1 MIGVIIAF
9 IVFIGL
15 PFLIIMWGIL
25 KIIKTIQLE
34 REGKIMYRI
43 ENECQEFNWLIWE
56 EDEHL
61 DIALRKFDLELKNKY
76 AQMNQK

>member
-1 MIGVIIAF
+1 MTLNFDIQIKAF
-9 IVFIGL
+9 
-15 PFLIIMWGIL
+15 
-25 KIIKTIQLE
+25 E

-43 ENECQEFNWLIWE
+43 ETECQEFNWLIWE